1 MSLWLL
7 LFGHTDRISAT
18 GLPTNHFFFFPML
31 ITLLKAPLRG
41 FRPSMNAALILRS
54 FGEAHLRRVHASTH
68 IHTHTHAGTQQDTG
82 SIPERRERS
91 FFGLTIRRQ
100 TRWFFSHC
108 VTFVTRL
115 SLTAAEWSRAPQSR
129 PDSEARHTDPPC
141 TGRRTPRWPRRL
153 QLQPAPRQD
162 VKELRRKSLRQGR
175 RLRQWL
181 ENGLFEQHDPRGW
194 TSTTAAP
201 EPYPAGGCP
210 SAAAPLL
217 SASTGPVS
225 RVTSRCWC
233 WAPAGGGG
241 SRQRRC
247 RAWSHRRR
255 LSQVVA
261 VYCVQISC

>member
-1 MSLWLL
+1 
-7 LFGHTDRISAT
+7 
-18 GLPTNHFFFFPML
+18 ML
-31 ITLLKAPLRG
+31 IIRFKAPLQG
-41 FRPSMNAALILRS
+41 SRPSVNAALILRS

-68 IHTHTHAGTQQDTG
+68 IHTHTHAGTQQHTG
-82 SIPERRERS
+82 SIPERRQRWV
-91 FFGLTIRRQ
+91 FFWCDNQETDPLA
-100 TRWFFSHC
+100 FFSRC
-108 VTFVTRL
+108 VTFATRL
-115 SLTAAEWSRAPQSR
+115 CLTAAEWSRAPQSR

-153 QLQPAPRQD
+153 QLQSAPRQD

-181 ENGLFEQHDPRGW
+181 ENGLFEQHEPRGW
-194 TSTTAAP
+194 TSAAAAP

-233 WAPAGGGG
+233 WAPVGGGG
-241 SRQRRC
+241 GG
-247 RAWSHRRR
+247 RAGKGVAALDHIGADSLR
-255 LSQVVA
+255 LLR
-261 VYCVQISC
+261 

>member
-18 GLPTNHFFFFPML
+18 GLPTNHFFSSHADHPAQSASVRFPTVRERS
-31 ITLLKAPLRG
+31 IDPAEFRG
-41 FRPSMNAALILRS
+41 SASEARS
-54 FGEAHLRRVHASTH
+54 RLHTH
-68 IHTHTHAGTQQDTG
+68 THSHTHAGTHQHTG

-100 TRWFFSHC
+100 TRCFFSHC
-108 VTFVTRL
+108 VTFSTRL

-217 SASTGPVS
+217 LHRPAQSA
-225 RVTSRCWC
+225 
-233 WAPAGGGG
+233 A
-241 SRQRRC
+241 
-247 RAWSHRRR
+247 
-255 LSQVVA
+255 
-261 VYCVQISC
+261 